1 MEFQNSKN
9 DYILRVAS
17 PFSWLWVLLFG
28 PFYWVYKGVYRHAIL
43 GVLLGMVT
51 IGISHFIYPFCTYT
65 ILRKH
70 FLERGWIEIV
80 RD

>member
-17 PFSWLWVLLFG
+17 PFSWLWVILFG

-43 GVLLGMVT
+43 GVQQKILTINNKISAGNNIAGKMRLLAQT
-51 IGISHFIYPFCTYT
+51 YPF
-65 ILRKH
+65 
-70 FLERGWIEIV
+70 G
-80 RD
+80 